1 MCFPPLTAVPEV
13 PVDLYLVEVGATW
26 ISFGWFL
33 SNDPYLSHHVIS
45 VLNVKEGE
53 VINITFEGSQ
63 PAVNVTDL
71 LPGIE
76 YNFTV
81 VAVAVFDDIE
91 AASLPSRPF
100 SSTTSITGIQYD
112 VTIILNSMS
121 IDAYNIYSPSSSMQ

>member
-33 SNDPYLSHHVIS
+33 SNDLFLSHHVIS

-53 VINITFEGSQ
+53 VINITFEDSR

-100 SSTTSITGIQYD
+100 SSTTSITGIYND

>member
-1 MCFPPLTAVPEV
+1 M
-13 PVDLYLVEVGATW
+13 
-26 ISFGWFL
+26 IS
-33 SNDPYLSHHVIS
+33 
-45 VLNVKEGE
+45 VKEGE
-53 VINITFEGSQ
+53 VINRTFEGSQ

-100 SSTTSITGIQYD
+100 SSTTSITGIYND

-121 IDAYNIYSPSSSMQ
+121 IGTYNIFSPSSSMQ